1 MAWPPP
7 RCPWSPAPTSSRRL
21 QNDGRA
27 TPQLGQGSRRRDA
40 VRIAQVAGRGV
51 RGRTGNPVP
60 RAGRP
65 RPVRR
70 NTAFLARRPRR
81 RSHLDAAADGGTPG
95 RTEGLSHRPGV
106 HQTQR
111 PRSRPYQPADSGG
124 VGRGGR
130 LSVPHQLADV
140 FGGDVQP
147 SRVRS
152 RRRRI
157 SRRRHPACADGEG
170 GDPHRSRPA
179 VTPIYPFSAIVGHDR
194 LRLALLLC
202 AVRPEIGGVL
212 IRGEKGTAKST
223 AVRALAHV
231 LAEVDGASLVELP
244 IGATE
249 DRVVGSL
256 DLQKVL
262 RDGEHAFSPGLLARA
277 HGGVLYVDEVNLLHD
292 HLVDV
297 ILDAAAMGRV
307 HVERDGV
314 SHSHEARF
322 VLIGTMNPEEGE
334 LRPQLLDRFGLTV
347 DVHASR
353 DVEVRADVIRQRMAF
368 EAEPAVFAER
378 YAEADAELARRVAAA
393 RLRVGSVALPDNEL
407 RRIAALCA
415 AFDVD
420 GMRADL
426 VVARTAVAHAAWRG
440 ASVVAEEDIRV
451 AAELALP
458 HRRRRDPFDDPGLD
472 PEQLDDAMAQ
482 ARGAADEPD
491 PDPPGGG
498 ESTSAESS
506 EDAVPQRN
514 SASHSRPSAAPSPVF
529 RTRALVV
536 PGVGEGAPGRRSRAR
551 NRTGKAI
558 SATDERD
565 AGHGV
570 HVFGTLLATAA
581 RQRHPGA
588 PRPQPE
594 DVRRAIREGR
604 EGNLVIFVVDASG
617 SMAAR
622 DRMSAVSGATLSL
635 LRDAYQRRDK
645 VAVITFRQQDAQ
657 LLLPPTTSVHIAG
670 RRLARFD
677 TGGKTPLAQ
686 GLLAARDVVVRE
698 KARDRA
704 RRSLVVV
711 LTDGRATGGP
721 DPLGRAR
728 VAAARL
734 VAEGAA
740 AVVIDC
746 ETSYVRLGWA
756 EELAMQLGA
765 PSVRLAQLRADALT
779 DVVRTAA

>member
-1 MAWPPP
+1 M
-7 RCPWSPAPTSSRRL
+7 
-21 QNDGRA
+21 
-27 TPQLGQGSRRRDA
+27 
-40 VRIAQVAGRGV
+40 
-51 RGRTGNPVP
+51 
-60 RAGRP
+60 
-65 RPVRR
+65 
-70 NTAFLARRPRR
+70 TA
-81 RSHLDAAADGGTPG
+81 
-95 RTEGLSHRPGV
+95 
-106 HQTQR
+106 
-111 PRSRPYQPADSGG
+111 
-124 VGRGGR
+124 
-130 LSVPHQLADV
+130 
-140 FGGDVQP
+140 
-147 SRVRS
+147 
-152 RRRRI
+152 
-157 SRRRHPACADGEG
+157 
-170 GDPHRSRPA
+170 
-179 VTPIYPFSAIVGHDR
+179 YPFSAIVGHDR

-223 AVRALAHV
+223 AVRG
-231 LAEVDGASLVELP
+231 LAEVLAAVDGAALVELP

-297 ILDAAAMGRV
+297 LLDAAAMGRV
-307 HVERDGV
+307 HIERDGV
-314 SHSHEARF
+314 SHSHDARF
-322 VLIGTMNPEEGE
+322 VLVGTMNPEEGE

-353 DVEVRADVIRQRMAF
+353 DVDVRVEVVRQRMAF
-368 EAEPAVFAER
+368 EADPAGFAQR
-378 YAEADAELARRVAAA
+378 YAAADAELVGRIAAARARVAA
-393 RLRVGSVALPDNEL
+393 VTLPDNEL

-440 ASVVAEEDIRV
+440 ADSVTEDDVRV
-451 AAELALP
+451 AVELALP

-472 PEQLDDAMAQ
+472 PQQLDEAMQQ
-482 ARGAADEPD
+482 AGESADPEPEPD

-498 ESTSAESS
+498 GESASDQTSESS
-506 EDAVPQRN
+506 APQRN
-514 SASHSRPSAAPSPVF
+514 SSSATRPSAPPSAVF

-551 NRTGKAI
+551 NRTGTVVSSTTQA
-558 SATDERD
+558 DD
-565 AGHGV
+565 GHGL
-570 HVFGTLLATAA
+570 HVFGTLLAAA
-581 RQRHPGA
+581 GHQRAPGR
-588 PRPQPE
+588 PRPIPE
-594 DVRRAIREGR
+594 DVRHAVREGR

-622 DRMSAVSGATLSL
+622 DRMSAVSGAALSL

-645 VAVITFRQQDAQ
+645 VAVITFRQADARV
-657 LLLPPTTSVHIAG
+657 LLPPTSSVYIAS

-686 GLLAARDVVVRE
+686 GLMAARDVVVRE

-728 VAAARL
+728 QAAARL
-734 VAEGAA
+734 VAEGSA
-740 AVVIDC
+740 AVVVDC
-746 ETSYVRLGWA
+746 ETSYVRLGLA
-756 EELAMQLGA
+756 EQLARQLGA
-765 PSVRLAQLRADALT
+765 PAVHLAQLRADSLT

>member
-1 MAWPPP
+1 M
-7 RCPWSPAPTSSRRL
+7 TVE
-21 QNDGRA
+21 
-27 TPQLGQGSRRRDA
+27 TH
-40 VRIAQVAGRGV
+40 
-51 RGRTGNPVP
+51 T
-60 RAGRP
+60 
-65 RPVRR
+65 
-70 NTAFLARRPRR
+70 
-81 RSHLDAAADGGTPG
+81 
-95 RTEGLSHRPGV
+95 
-106 HQTQR
+106 
-111 PRSRPYQPADSGG
+111 
-124 VGRGGR
+124 
-130 LSVPHQLADV
+130 
-140 FGGDVQP
+140 
-147 SRVRS
+147 
-152 RRRRI
+152 
-157 SRRRHPACADGEG
+157 
-170 GDPHRSRPA
+170 
-179 VTPIYPFSAIVGHDR
+179 YPFSALVGQDR

-202 AVRPEIGGVL
+202 AVHPEIGGVL

-223 AVRALAHV
+223 AVRGLAAV
-231 LAEVDGASLVELP
+231 LSAVDDDARLVELP

-297 ILDAAAMGRV
+297 LLDAAAMGRV
-307 HVERDGV
+307 HVEREGI
-314 SHSHEARF
+314 SHSHESRF

-347 DVHASR
+347 DVAASR
-353 DVEVRADVIRQRMAF
+353 DVDVRVEVIRARMAF
-368 EAEPAVFAER
+368 EADPRAFVDR
-378 YAEADAELARRVAAA
+378 YAAADAELADRIAAA
-393 RLRVGSVALPDNEL
+393 RAAIGSVELPDTEL

-440 ASVVAEEDIRV
+440 ATTVAEEDIRV

-472 PEQLDDAMAQ
+472 PERLDEAMQEAGESAAQ
-482 ARGAADEPD
+482 AGQDTEPPD
-491 PDPPGGG
+491 PDFDPDFDPPGGG
-498 ESTSAESS
+498 VDAGAEGSAAQGNSKSST
-506 EDAVPQRN
+506 
-514 SASHSRPSAAPSPVF
+514 RPSAPPAAVF

-551 NRTGKAI
+551 NRTGTPIA
-558 SATDERD
+558 STAEPGS
-565 AGHGV
+565 GHGL
-570 HVFGTLLATAA
+570 HMFATLLATAG
-581 RQRHPGA
+581 RQQGA
-588 PRPQPE
+588 GVPRPRPE
-594 DVRRAIREGR
+594 DIRRAVREGR

-622 DRMSAVSGATLSL
+622 DRMSAVTGATLSL

-645 VAVITFRQQDAQ
+645 VAVITFRQQDARV
-657 LLLPPTTSVHIAG
+657 LLPPTTSVHIAS
-670 RRLARFD
+670 RRLSRFD

-686 GLLAARDVVVRE
+686 GLLAARDLVIRE

-721 DPLGRAR
+721 DPLGRTR
-728 VAAARL
+728 QAAAAL

-740 AVVIDC
+740 SVVVDC
-746 ETSYVRLGWA
+746 ETSFVRLGLA
-756 EELAMQLGA
+756 GQLAEQLGSPAVRLEELRAAELT
-765 PSVRLAQLRADALT
+765 RLVQHQ
-779 DVVRTAA
+779 TAA

>member
-1 MAWPPP
+1 M
-7 RCPWSPAPTSSRRL
+7 T
-21 QNDGRA
+21 
-27 TPQLGQGSRRRDA
+27 
-40 VRIAQVAGRGV
+40 
-51 RGRTGNPVP
+51 
-60 RAGRP
+60 
-65 RPVRR
+65 
-70 NTAFLARRPRR
+70 
-81 RSHLDAAADGGTPG
+81 
-95 RTEGLSHRPGV
+95 
-106 HQTQR
+106 
-111 PRSRPYQPADSGG
+111 
-124 VGRGGR
+124 
-130 LSVPHQLADV
+130 
-140 FGGDVQP
+140 
-147 SRVRS
+147 
-152 RRRRI
+152 
-157 SRRRHPACADGEG
+157 
-170 GDPHRSRPA
+170 
-179 VTPIYPFSAIVGHDR
+179 YPFSAIVGHDR

-202 AVRPEIGGVL
+202 AIRPDIGGVL

-223 AVRALAHV
+223 AVRGLAKV
-231 LAEVDGASLVELP
+231 LESAADGAPGTSGQLVELP

-297 ILDAAAMGRV
+297 LLDAAAMGRV

-314 SHSHEARF
+314 SHSHDARF

-347 DVHASR
+347 DVRASR
-353 DVEVRADVIRQRMAF
+353 DVDVRVEVIRQRMAY
-368 EAEPAVFAER
+368 EADPDAFAQR
-378 YAEADAELARRVAAA
+378 YAEADAELAQRVAAA
-393 RLRVGSVALPDNEL
+393 RAKIDSVSLPDSEL

-426 VVARTAVAHAAWRG
+426 VVARTAVAHAAWR
-440 ASVVAEEDIRV
+440 AADVVAEEDIRV

-472 PEQLDDAMAQ
+472 PGQLDDAMAQ
-482 ARGAADEPD
+482 ADDAADENPDPEPD

-498 ESTSAESS
+498 ASTPEADGGNGQQS
-506 EDAVPQRN
+506 QRD
-514 SASHSRPSAAPSPVF
+514 SGGASRPNATPSAVF
-529 RTRALVV
+529 RTRSLVV

-551 NRTGKAI
+551 NRTGKTIA
-558 SATDERD
+558 ATSDGRT
-565 AGHGV
+565 GHGV
-570 HVFGTLLATAA
+570 HVFGTLLAAVE
-581 RQRHPGA
+581 RQRQPGA
-588 PRPQPE
+588 VRPQPG

-622 DRMSAVSGATLSL
+622 DRMSAVGGATLSL

-645 VAVITFRQQDAQ
+645 VAVITFRQRDAQ
-657 LLLPPTTSVHIAG
+657 VLLPPTSSVHIAS

-677 TGGKTPLAQ
+677 TGGKTPLAE
-686 GLLAARDVVVRE
+686 GLLAARDLVVRE

-711 LTDGRATGGP
+711 LTDGRATGGA

-728 VAAARL
+728 TAAARL

-740 AVVIDC
+740 AVVVDC
-746 ETSYVRLGWA
+746 ETSYVRLGLA
-756 EELAMQLGA
+756 EELAGQLGA
-765 PSVRLAQLRADALT
+765 PAVRLAQLRADSLT

>member
-1 MAWPPP
+1 ME
-7 RCPWSPAPTSSRRL
+7 
-21 QNDGRA
+21 
-27 TPQLGQGSRRRDA
+27 
-40 VRIAQVAGRGV
+40 
-51 RGRTGNPVP
+51 
-60 RAGRP
+60 
-65 RPVRR
+65 
-70 NTAFLARRPRR
+70 
-81 RSHLDAAADGGTPG
+81 SHT
-95 RTEGLSHRPGV
+95 
-106 HQTQR
+106 
-111 PRSRPYQPADSGG
+111 
-124 VGRGGR
+124 
-130 LSVPHQLADV
+130 
-140 FGGDVQP
+140 
-147 SRVRS
+147 
-152 RRRRI
+152 
-157 SRRRHPACADGEG
+157 
-170 GDPHRSRPA
+170 
-179 VTPIYPFSAIVGHDR
+179 YPFSALVGQDR

-202 AVRPEIGGVL
+202 AVHPEIGGVL

-223 AVRALAHV
+223 AVRGLAAV
-231 LAEVDGASLVELP
+231 LSAVDDDARLVELP

-297 ILDAAAMGRV
+297 LLDAAAMGRV
-307 HVERDGV
+307 HVEREGI
-314 SHSHEARF
+314 SHSHESRF

-347 DVHASR
+347 DVAASR
-353 DVEVRADVIRQRMAF
+353 DVDVRVEVIRARMAY
-368 EAEPAVFAER
+368 EADPQGFTER
-378 YAEADAELARRVAAA
+378 HAAADAELAERIAAA
-393 RLRVGSVALPDNEL
+393 RATLGSVVLPDSEL

-440 ASVVAEEDIRV
+440 AGTVGEEDIRV

-472 PEQLDDAMAQ
+472 PERLEEAMQQAGESAAASDAEPS
-482 ARGAADEPD
+482 GPD
-491 PDPPGGG
+491 PEFDPDFDPPGGG
-498 ESTSAESS
+498 AEAGTEDQPAQGNSKPSAT
-506 EDAVPQRN
+506 
-514 SASHSRPSAAPSPVF
+514 RPSAPPSAVF

-551 NRTGKAI
+551 NRTGTPIA
-558 SATDERD
+558 ATADPAD
-565 AGHGV
+565 GHGL
-570 HVFGTLLATAA
+570 HMFATLLATAG
-581 RQRHPGA
+581 RQLGA
-588 PRPQPE
+588 GLPRPRPE
-594 DVRRAIREGR
+594 DVRRAVREGR

-622 DRMSAVSGATLSL
+622 DRMSAVTGATLSL

-645 VAVITFRQQDAQ
+645 VAVITFRQHDAQ
-657 LLLPPTTSVHIAG
+657 VLLPPTTSVHIAG

-686 GLLAARDVVVRE
+686 GLLAARDLVIRE

-721 DPLGRAR
+721 DPLGRTR
-728 VAAARL
+728 RAAAAL
-734 VAEGAA
+734 AAEGAA
-740 AVVIDC
+740 AVVVDC
-746 ETSYVRLGWA
+746 ETSYVRLGLAGQLA
-756 EELAMQLGA
+756 EQLGSPA
-765 PSVRLAQLRADALT
+765 VRLEHLRAAELT
-779 DVVRTAA
+779 KLVHRTAA

>member
-1 MAWPPP
+1 M
-7 RCPWSPAPTSSRRL
+7 T
-21 QNDGRA
+21 
-27 TPQLGQGSRRRDA
+27 
-40 VRIAQVAGRGV
+40 
-51 RGRTGNPVP
+51 
-60 RAGRP
+60 
-65 RPVRR
+65 
-70 NTAFLARRPRR
+70 
-81 RSHLDAAADGGTPG
+81 
-95 RTEGLSHRPGV
+95 
-106 HQTQR
+106 
-111 PRSRPYQPADSGG
+111 
-124 VGRGGR
+124 
-130 LSVPHQLADV
+130 DV
-140 FGGDVQP
+140 
-147 SRVRS
+147 
-152 RRRRI
+152 
-157 SRRRHPACADGEG
+157 
-170 GDPHRSRPA
+170 
-179 VTPIYPFSAIVGHDR
+179 YPFSALVGQDR
-194 LRLALLLC
+194 LRLALVLC

-223 AVRALAHV
+223 AVRGLAHV
-231 LAEVDGASLVELP
+231 LSAVDADARLVELP

-256 DLQKVL
+256 DLQRVL

-347 DVHASR
+347 DVRASR
-353 DVEVRADVIRQRMAF
+353 DVDVRVEVVRRRLQF
-368 EAEPAVFAER
+368 EADPRSFIAR
-378 YAEADAELARRVAAA
+378 YGDDDAELSRRIATARSLVPN
-393 RLRVGSVALPDNEL
+393 VALPDNEL
-407 RRIAALCA
+407 RRIAAVCA

-440 ASVVAEEDIRV
+440 ETTVTEEDIRV

-472 PEQLDDAMAQ
+472 PDQLDEAMEQ
-482 ARGAADEPD
+482 ASQSIAADDEPD

-498 ESTSAESS
+498 RDSPDSTEGSALEGNSS
-506 EDAVPQRN
+506 N
-514 SASHSRPSAAPSPVF
+514 SSTPPNSQSATRPNAQPSATF
-529 RTRALVV
+529 RTKALVV

-551 NRTGKAI
+551 NRTGTAI
-558 SATDERD
+558 SATEDPI

-570 HVFGTLLATAA
+570 HVFGTVLAAA
-581 RQRHPGA
+581 GRHGGVGRLAVGPS
-588 PRPQPE
+588 

-622 DRMSAVSGATLSL
+622 DRMGAVGGATLSL

-645 VAVITFRQQDAQ
+645 VAVITFRGSAAQ
-657 LLLPPTTSVHIAG
+657 VLLPPTSSVHIASK
-670 RRLARFD
+670 RLARFD

-698 KARDRA
+698 KVRDRA

-721 DPLGRAR
+721 DPLGRSR
-728 VAAARL
+728 AAAGLLR
-734 VAEGAA
+734 AEGAA
-740 AVVIDC
+740 AIVVDC
-746 ETSYVRLGWA
+746 ETSYVRLGLA
-756 EELAMQLGA
+756 QELAVALQGPA
-765 PSVRLAQLRADALT
+765 VRLAELRAEALT
-779 DVVRTAA
+779 RLVKAEADIAAA

>member
-1 MAWPPP
+1 V
-7 RCPWSPAPTSSRRL
+7 TSE
-21 QNDGRA
+21 
-27 TPQLGQGSRRRDA
+27 
-40 VRIAQVAGRGV
+40 V
-51 RGRTGNPVP
+51 
-60 RAGRP
+60 
-65 RPVRR
+65 
-70 NTAFLARRPRR
+70 
-81 RSHLDAAADGGTPG
+81 
-95 RTEGLSHRPGV
+95 
-106 HQTQR
+106 
-111 PRSRPYQPADSGG
+111 
-124 VGRGGR
+124 
-130 LSVPHQLADV
+130 
-140 FGGDVQP
+140 
-147 SRVRS
+147 
-152 RRRRI
+152 
-157 SRRRHPACADGEG
+157 
-170 GDPHRSRPA
+170 
-179 VTPIYPFSAIVGHDR
+179 YPFSAIVGHDR

-223 AVRALAHV
+223 AVRGLAKV
-231 LAEVDGASLVELP
+231 LSAVDGAALVELP

-297 ILDAAAMGRV
+297 LLDAAAMGRV

-347 DVHASR
+347 DVRASR
-353 DVEVRADVIRQRMAF
+353 DVDVRADVIRQRMAF
-368 EAEPAVFAER
+368 EADPTGFAEQH
-378 YAEADAELARRVAAA
+378 ADADAELARRVAAA
-393 RLRVGSVALPDNEL
+393 RASIGSAVLPDNEL

-440 ASVVAEEDIRV
+440 ADTVAEEDIRV

-472 PEQLDDAMAQ
+472 PERLDEAMNDA
-482 ARGAADEPD
+482 RDSADQPEPEHD
-491 PDPPGGG
+491 PEPDPPGGG
-498 ESTSAESS
+498 ESARNGEAESQ
-506 EDAVPQRN
+506 APQRN
-514 SASHSRPSAAPSPVF
+514 SSAASRPNAAPSAAF
-529 RTRALVV
+529 RTKALVV

-551 NRTGKAI
+551 NRTGTVI
-558 SATDERD
+558 SSTTQTGE
-565 AGHGV
+565 GHGV
-570 HVFGTLLATAA
+570 HIFGTLLSAA
-581 RQRHPGA
+581 GRQRERGR
-588 PRPQPE
+588 PRPVPD
-594 DVRRAIREGR
+594 DVRRAVREGR

-622 DRMSAVSGATLSL
+622 DRMAAVGGATLSL

-657 LLLPPTTSVHIAG
+657 LLLPPTSSVHIAS

-721 DPLGRAR
+721 DPLGRTR
-728 VAAARL
+728 TAAARL

-746 ETSYVRLGWA
+746 ETTHVRLGLA
-756 EELAMQLGA
+756 EQLARDLGA
-765 PSVRLAQLRADALT
+765 PAVRLAQLRADSLT
-779 DVVRTAA
+779 AVVKTQAA

>member
-1 MAWPPP
+1 V
-7 RCPWSPAPTSSRRL
+7 TS
-21 QNDGRA
+21 
-27 TPQLGQGSRRRDA
+27 
-40 VRIAQVAGRGV
+40 V
-51 RGRTGNPVP
+51 
-60 RAGRP
+60 
-65 RPVRR
+65 
-70 NTAFLARRPRR
+70 
-81 RSHLDAAADGGTPG
+81 
-95 RTEGLSHRPGV
+95 
-106 HQTQR
+106 
-111 PRSRPYQPADSGG
+111 
-124 VGRGGR
+124 
-130 LSVPHQLADV
+130 
-140 FGGDVQP
+140 
-147 SRVRS
+147 
-152 RRRRI
+152 
-157 SRRRHPACADGEG
+157 
-170 GDPHRSRPA
+170 
-179 VTPIYPFSAIVGHDR
+179 YPFSAIVGHDR
-194 LRLALLLC
+194 LRLALVLC
-202 AVRPEIGGVL
+202 AVRPDIGGVL

-223 AVRALAHV
+223 AVRGLAAV
-231 LAEVDGASLVELP
+231 LAAVGAAEAATSGGVGGHLVELP

-277 HGGVLYVDEVNLLHD
+277 HRGVLYVDEVNLLHD

-347 DVHASR
+347 DVRASR
-353 DVEVRADVIRQRMAF
+353 DVDVRADVIRQRMAF
-368 EAEPAVFAER
+368 EADPAGFADR
-378 YAEADAELARRVAAA
+378 YVAADAELARRVTAA
-393 RLRVGSVALPDNEL
+393 RATVGSVCLPDNEL

-440 ASVVAEEDIRV
+440 ADTVAEEDIRV

-472 PEQLDDAMAQ
+472 PELLDEAMSQ
-482 ARGAADEPD
+482 AGESADKPEPEPD

-498 ESTSAESS
+498 DSISGDEA
-506 EDAVPQRN
+506 DHPVPHRN
-514 SASHSRPSAAPSPVF
+514 SSSAPRPSAAPSAVF

-551 NRTGKAI
+551 NRTGKSI
-558 SATDERD
+558 SATAEPG
-565 AGHGV
+565 AGHGI
-570 HVFGTLLATAA
+570 HVFGTLLAAA
-581 RQRHPGA
+581 GRQRRPGR
-588 PRPQPE
+588 PSPQPD

-645 VAVITFRQQDAQ
+645 VAVITFRQHDAQ
-657 LLLPPTTSVHIAG
+657 LLLPPTSSVHIAG

-711 LTDGRATGGP
+711 ITDGRATGGP

-734 VAEGAA
+734 VAEGAT
-740 AVVIDC
+740 AVVVDC
-746 ETSYVRLGWA
+746 ETSHVRLGLA
-756 EELAMQLGA
+756 EQLAGYLGA
-765 PSVRLAQLRADALT
+765 PAVRLAHLRADALT
-779 DVVRTAA
+779 ALVTSQADRNAA

>member
-1 MAWPPP
+1 MTI
-7 RCPWSPAPTSSRRL
+7 RERLREEPASY
-21 QNDGRA
+21 A
-27 TPQLGQGSRRRDA
+27 
-40 VRIAQVAGRGV
+40 
-51 RGRTGNPVP
+51 
-60 RAGRP
+60 
-65 RPVRR
+65 
-70 NTAFLARRPRR
+70 
-81 RSHLDAAADGGTPG
+81 
-95 RTEGLSHRPGV
+95 
-106 HQTQR
+106 
-111 PRSRPYQPADSGG
+111 
-124 VGRGGR
+124 
-130 LSVPHQLADV
+130 
-140 FGGDVQP
+140 
-147 SRVRS
+147 
-152 RRRRI
+152 
-157 SRRRHPACADGEG
+157 
-170 GDPHRSRPA
+170 
-179 VTPIYPFSAIVGHDR
+179 YPFSAIVGQDR
-194 LRLALLLC
+194 LRLALVLC

-223 AVRALAHV
+223 AVRALAAV
-231 LAEVDGASLVELP
+231 LAAVDDDARLVELP

-297 ILDAAAMGRV
+297 LLDAAAMGRV
-307 HVERDGV
+307 HVERDGI

-347 DVHASR
+347 DVAASR
-353 DVEVRADVIRQRMAF
+353 EVDVRVEVIRARMEF
-368 EAEPAVFAER
+368 EADPEGFVRR
-378 YAEADAELARRVAAA
+378 YADADAEVSRRIAKARAAIS
-393 RLRVGSVALPDNEL
+393 SVVLPNNEL

-426 VVARTAVAHAAWRG
+426 VVARTAVAHAAWRAASTAG
-440 ASVVAEEDIRV
+440 ASDATGQLTVEEEDIRV

-472 PEQLDDAMAQ
+472 PERLDEAMDQ
-482 ARGAADEPD
+482 AAEAAAEPNADNDPEFD

-498 ESTSAESS
+498 GQASSPPESQGS
-506 EDAVPQRN
+506 QGN
-514 SASHSRPSAAPSPVF
+514 SKATPNRPSAPPAAVF
-529 RTRALVV
+529 RTKALVV

-551 NRTGKAI
+551 NRTGTPIA
-558 SATDERD
+558 ATAESG
-565 AGHGV
+565 AGHGL
-570 HVFGTLLATAA
+570 HVFGTLLATAG
-581 RQRHPGA
+581 RQTQPGR
-588 PRPQPE
+588 PRPAPD

-622 DRMSAVSGATLSL
+622 DRMSAVGGATLSL

-645 VAVITFRQQDAQ
+645 VAVITFRQQDARV
-657 LLLPPTTSVHIAG
+657 LLPPTSSVHIAS

-698 KARDRA
+698 RARDRA
-704 RRSLVVV
+704 RRPLVVL

-721 DPLGRAR
+721 DPLGRTR
-728 VAAARL
+728 AAAALL

-740 AVVIDC
+740 AVVVDC
-746 ETSYVRLGWA
+746 ETSFVRLGLA
-756 EELAMQLGA
+756 EQLAQQLGA
-765 PSVRLAQLRADALT
+765 PAVRLEHLHADSLTRLVTARADA
-779 DVVRTAA
+779 A